1 MGGFTFSS
9 RWNEIIFTSIRYTG
23 PVVDQIFQFNLQCP
37 YGIVSCSSEASQI
50 IVSQVELAKQN
61 ISLNIDT
68 IFKRFEWIKRNRD
81 DEDLTS
87 HNFNINYPN
96 PLLKSLASKFEPS
109 LKNNLATFVSN
120 TKKKEKR
127 KNLNGHHGV

>member
-1 MGGFTFSS
+1 MFITDIKDGGG
-9 RWNEIIFTSIRYTG
+9 R
-23 PVVDQIFQFNLQCP
+23 VDQINSYQLECP
-37 YGIVSCSSEASQI
+37 YGLVQCVSDTRAS

-61 ISLNIDT
+61 ISLNVDT

-96 PLLKSLASKFEPS
+96 PLLRSLASKFGKP
-109 LKNNLATFVSN
+109 T
-120 TKKKEKR
+120 
-127 KNLNGHHGV
+127 